1 MKLIQLQFLVG
12 LKKYGT
18 FSKTAKEMYIS
29 QPVISMAIKALEEEL
44 GRELLERSNKG
55 ATFTPF
61 GELVL
66 EQAEVIEQAVNNIN
80 NICYQGEIGLYGSM
94 NIASLPHLCNTILLE
109 IQLEMGQRYPNFKLN
124 LENAGA
130 REIIDRVGSYEWN
143 MGLVQSFDLD
153 EEKWKKKM
161 EQKGLQYRHMFYD
174 ELMFVA
180 GKQHPLHKKENVTVE
195 ELLQYPYLSYS
206 EELSPKVSRLFQ
218 EYHYTKDIICIRE
231 FVRMRK
237 YAACYDTVTC
247 LPRQAV
253 VHGNLNYRDKL
264 IPLKVKGLE
273 WETSV
278 GVVSKRGESGE
289 AGKIVM
295 QMLKEECARQGLCAR
310 EGNDNE

>member
-44 GRELLERSNKG
+44 GRELVERSNKG
-55 ATFTPF
+55 TTFTPF
-61 GELVL
+61 GERVL

-80 NICYQGEIGLYGSM
+80 NICYQGEIGLCGSM

-130 REIIDRVGSYEWN
+130 REIIERVGSYEWN
-143 MGLVQSFDLD
+143 LGLVQSFDVD

-161 EQKGLQYRHMFYD
+161 DQKGLQYQHIFYD
-174 ELMFVA
+174 DLMFVA
-180 GKQHPLHKKENVTVE
+180 GKQHPLHKKEEVTIE
-195 ELLQYPYLSYS
+195 ELLQYPYLSYC
-206 EELSPKVSRLFQ
+206 EELSPKISQVLQ
-218 EYHYTKDIICIRE
+218 QHQYAKDVICIRE

-237 YAACYDTVTC
+237 YAACYDAVTC
-247 LPRQAV
+247 LPRLAV

-264 IPLKVKGLE
+264 IPLKVRNLDWK
-273 WETSV
+273 TSV
-278 GVVSKRGESGE
+278 GIVSKRGEPGE
-289 AGKIVM
+289 AEKIMV
-295 QMLKEECARQGLCAR
+295 QMLKEECVRQGL
-310 EGNDNE
+310 GKNM